1 MKAIINGKIYTMAG
15 EIIEGGSVLIAV
27 GKIKEVGAGI
37 EIPAGAEIIDA
48 EGMIVFPGII
58 DAHTHLGIGEDGL
71 GWEGRDYNE
80 MSDPITPHLRAID
93 AINPRDEG
101 LRNARLN
108 GVTTVGTGPGSANVI
123 GGESVAIKTCGRT
136 VDEMIVRN
144 PIGIKAALGENP
156 KAVYGEKNRSPQTR
170 MAVAALLREYLIKA
184 QDYLAEK
191 EYKEQKGELFKRD
204 LRMESL
210 IPVLKKELP
219 LKAHAH
225 RADDIMTI
233 LRIARE
239 FDIKVTLDHCTE
251 GHLIAE
257 EIARSGFPAIVG
269 PTLSGKT
276 KVELAES
283 SFSTPGILA
292 KAGVMVA
299 IMSDHPVVPTEN
311 LPVYAALA
319 VKAGMPEEEAL
330 KAITINPAIILGIDD
345 RVGSIEPGKD
355 ADLVI
360 FDGHP
365 LDIQAKVKRVFINGE
380 EVMD

>member
-1 MKAIINGKIYTMAG
+1 
-15 EIIEGGSVLIAV
+15 
-27 GKIKEVGAGI
+27 
-37 EIPAGAEIIDA
+37 
-48 EGMIVFPGII
+48 
-58 DAHTHLGIGEDGL
+58 
-71 GWEGRDYNE
+71 
-80 MSDPITPHLRAID
+80 
-93 AINPRDEG
+93 
-101 LRNARLN
+101 
-108 GVTTVGTGPGSANVI
+108 
-123 GGESVAIKTCGRT
+123 
-136 VDEMIVRN
+136 
-144 PIGIKAALGENP
+144 
-156 KAVYGEKNRSPQTR
+156 
-170 MAVAALLREYLIKA
+170 
-184 QDYLAEK
+184 
-191 EYKEQKGELFKRD
+191 
-204 LRMESL
+204 
-210 IPVLKKELP
+210 
-219 LKAHAH
+219 
-225 RADDIMTI
+225 MTI

-269 PTLSGKT
+269 PTLSGNT

>member
-1 MKAIINGKIYTMAG
+1 
-15 EIIEGGSVLIAV
+15 
-27 GKIKEVGAGI
+27 
-37 EIPAGAEIIDA
+37 
-48 EGMIVFPGII
+48 
-58 DAHTHLGIGEDGL
+58 
-71 GWEGRDYNE
+71 
-80 MSDPITPHLRAID
+80 
-93 AINPRDEG
+93 
-101 LRNARLN
+101 
-108 GVTTVGTGPGSANVI
+108 
-123 GGESVAIKTCGRT
+123 
-136 VDEMIVRN
+136 
-144 PIGIKAALGENP
+144 
-156 KAVYGEKNRSPQTR
+156 

>member
-1 MKAIINGKIYTMAG
+1 M
-15 EIIEGGSVLIAV
+15 
-27 GKIKEVGAGI
+27 
-37 EIPAGAEIIDA
+37 
-48 EGMIVFPGII
+48 
-58 DAHTHLGIGEDGL
+58 
-71 GWEGRDYNE
+71 
-80 MSDPITPHLRAID
+80 
-93 AINPRDEG
+93 
-101 LRNARLN
+101 
-108 GVTTVGTGPGSANVI
+108 
-123 GGESVAIKTCGRT
+123 RT
-136 VDEMIVRN
+136 
-144 PIGIKAALGENP
+144 
-156 KAVYGEKNRSPQTR
+156 
-170 MAVAALLREYLIKA
+170 